1 MKPRTLIV
9 SGRFRLDLDPFAREV
24 WPDVTVYVPAADG
37 KSARV
42 TGDEARIREVAERHG
57 LDVRVA

>member
-24 WPDVTVYVPAADG
+24 WRDVTVYVLAADG
-37 KSARV
+37 KSVRV
-42 TGDEARIREVAERHG
+42 TGNEARIREVAERHG
-57 LDVRVA
+57 LDVRAA